1 MAVEGSE
8 ERMYPLAG
16 GNESQT
22 DSRPQLTGY
31 TGKGD
36 PVALGPSG
44 NQGTQVAGDRTRRAG
59 PIAIPGRDGR
69 DEQYARAA
77 EQTQP
82 RHSHLEASND
92 VEYAI
97 GLLA

>member
-1 MAVEGSE
+1 MAVEKNGQ
-8 ERMYPLAG
+8 RMYPLAG
-16 GNESQT
+16 GIESQT
-22 DSRPQLTGY
+22 DSQAQLTGY

-36 PVALGPSG
+36 PVALGPLG
-44 NQGTQVAGDRTRRAG
+44 NQGTQMVGDRMRCAG
-59 PIAIPGRDGR
+59 PIAIPGRDGG

-82 RHSHLEASND
+82 WHSHLEASND